1 MQGRSNLPPEK
12 VPWDALK
19 ALLRMSIY
27 GGRIDNDFD
36 QRLMDSFIDKV
47 SIFNYAFHLRS
58 GTSGYFCRRSENLAV
73 VSHLC
78 VNYIFYLRTMHANST
93 WCTL

>member
-1 MQGRSNLPPEK
+1 MIYALILSPTPYLFCLLLQGRSNLPPEK

-27 GGRIDNDFD
+27 GGRIDNEFD

-47 SIFNYAFHLRS
+47 SVVALSLKPPTTLKHLAPPPPHQR
-58 GTSGYFCRRSENLAV
+58 
-73 VSHLC
+73 
-78 VNYIFYLRTMHANST
+78 
-93 WCTL
+93 

>member
-47 SIFNYAFHLRS
+47 SWCECDACQQLRFSSAFW
-58 GTSGYFCRRSENLAV
+58 A
-73 VSHLC
+73 
-78 VNYIFYLRTMHANST
+78 
-93 WCTL
+93 